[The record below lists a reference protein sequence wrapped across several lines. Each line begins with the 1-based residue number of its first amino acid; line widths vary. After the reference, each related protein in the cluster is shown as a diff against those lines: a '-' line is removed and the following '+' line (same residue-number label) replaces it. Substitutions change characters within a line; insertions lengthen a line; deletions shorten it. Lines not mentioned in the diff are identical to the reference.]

1 MNESNGGGPE
11 PNPEFLSDGAPRS
24 LVRDDVRRSLIG
36 GGIAVVVAAL
46 SALSVGTI
54 TSFEARILIEAVQPG
69 IRFLTSAAIA
79 AGTTALALMLT
90 LIGLSFS
97 TSFEFRPDHYRRIR
111 YASGLTTV
119 LIVASTSVLLFLAVP
134 IEEAEALAF
143 YYTSVYYA
151 LVAFSA
157 LIGGLVVALVLML
170 NFTLRSLA
178 AVGLGTRSLLIH
190 HAHDDGEVGSKLD
203 SSREEASSGEV
214 GRATGPAR

>member
-1 MNESNGGGPE
+1 MISEFEEGDVESDPAL
-11 PNPEFLSDGAPRS
+11 LSGVGSRS

-46 SALSVGTI
+46 SAFGVGSI

-69 IRFLTSAAIA
+69 IRFLTSAAVA

-119 LIVASTSVLLFLAVP
+119 LIVSSTLVLLFLAVP
-134 IEEAEALAF
+134 IEEAEALGF
-143 YYTSVYYA
+143 YYTTVYYA
-151 LVAFSA
+151 LVVFSA

-178 AVGLGTRSLLIH
+178 AVGLGTRSLLVH
-190 HAHDDGEVGSKLD
+190 SANDDGQVGSKVAPGTEHAWTD
-203 SSREEASSGEV
+203 RPSA
-214 GRATGPAR
+214 

>member
-1 MNESNGGGPE
+1 MNHE
-11 PNPEFLSDGAPRS
+11 SDGDGSAPGATWPRDSARRS

-46 SALSVGTI
+46 SAFSVGTI

-97 TSFEFRPDHYRRIR
+97 SSFEFRPDHYRRIR

-119 LIVASTSVLLFLAVP
+119 LIVASTVVLLFLAVP
-134 IEEAEALAF
+134 IEEAEALGF
-143 YYTSVYYA
+143 YYTTVYYV
-151 LVAFSA
+151 LVASSA
-157 LIGGLVVALVLML
+157 IIGGLVVALVLML

-178 AVGLGTRSLLIH
+178 AVGLGTRSMLIH
-190 HAHDDGEVGSKLD
+190 HEIDDGQVGSELV
-203 SSREEASSGEV
+203 SGTES
-214 GRATGPAR
+214 ALSDQPST

>member
-1 MNESNGGGPE
+1 MDNESNGGGSAPDSE
-11 PNPEFLSDGAPRS
+11 SLRDSGPRS

-46 SALSVGTI
+46 SAFSVGTI

-119 LIVASTSVLLFLAVP
+119 LIVASTVVLLFLAVP
-134 IEEAEALAF
+134 IEEAEALGF
-143 YYTSVYYA
+143 YYTTVYYV

-170 NFTLRSLA
+170 NFTVRSLA

-190 HAHDDGEVGSKLD
+190 NEIEDSQVGSQLVSGTESALAEQ
-203 SSREEASSGEV
+203 SSA
-214 GRATGPAR
+214 